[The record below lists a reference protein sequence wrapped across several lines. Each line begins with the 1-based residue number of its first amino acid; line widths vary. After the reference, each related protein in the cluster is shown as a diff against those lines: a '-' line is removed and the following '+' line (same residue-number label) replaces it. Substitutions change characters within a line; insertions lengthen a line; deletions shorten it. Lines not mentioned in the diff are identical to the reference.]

1 MKEIYELSLWMVL
14 LTSIE
19 AVALTLLR
27 IGGTWNLATASAIFA
42 FAVVPLLSKALQ
54 YEGIGMVNFIWNVFS
69 TLVMFFIGLYIFAEK
84 ITALKTIGICIALL
98 GIGIIILADDYQM

>member
-1 MKEIYELSLWMVL
+1 MKRLYELSLLMIL

-27 IGGTWNLATASAIFA
+27 IGGPWNIATASIIFA

-54 YEGIGMVNFIWNVFS
+54 YEGIGMVNFTWNVFS
-69 TLVMFFIGLYIFAEK
+69 TLIMFFLGIYIFSEK
-84 ITALKTIGICIALL
+84 ITTFKTIGILIALL
-98 GIGIIILADDYQM
+98 GIGITLIADDYQI

>member
-1 MKEIYELSLWMVL
+1 MKQALEMSFWLIL

-27 IGGTWNLATASAIFA
+27 IGGTWNMISASAIFA

-54 YEGIGMVNFIWNVFS
+54 YEGIGMTNFIWNVFS
-69 TLVMFFIGLYIFAEK
+69 TLIMFFIGICIFAEK
-84 ITALKTIGICIALL
+84 ITTLKTIGIVIALL
-98 GIGIIILADDYQM
+98 GIGIIILADDYEM

>member
-1 MKEIYELSLWMVL
+1 MKDLFELSLLMIL

-27 IGGTWNLATASAIFA
+27 VGGLWNIATASAIFA
-42 FAVVPLLSKALQ
+42 VAVVPLLAKALT
-54 YEGIGMVNFIWNVFS
+54 YEGIGMVNFVWNVFS
-69 TLVMFFIGLYIFAEK
+69 TLIMFFIGVYIFSEK

-98 GIGIIILADDYQM
+98 GIGIIIVADDYQI